1 MMEIYTPKEWNRF
14 FGGAPSLY
22 IKDDGYIY
30 TREEEVKLMGCPCG
44 RIDYSKGYIYGS
56 DYASV
61 NPDPVGYL
69 QSKNGITEIYAE
81 YPGWNVKPIL
91 VIKGNEIYTY
101 SEFTRIMGGNVS
113 GYIKNDGSSGSSGSS
128 GHSGSFGGG
137 GCLGELGIFGVII
150 GIFLLF
156 TLVDEIRQQEASF
169 YITFA
174 VLAGLMFLGRH
185 FRKKRK
191 QEKSA
196 PAQKPTP
203 TSKPTPKPTPKP
215 EPKPKPTP
223 TPKPTPKP
231 TPEPKPQPVETG
243 ISACPHCG
251 AKFRAPVG
259 VGTIRI
265 TCPNPDCKMQFT
277 LDT

>member
-1 MMEIYTPKEWNRF
+1 MMKIYTPKEWLSL
-14 FGGAPSLY
+14 FGGSPSLV
-22 IKDDGYIY
+22 IDDNGYIY
-30 TREEEVKLMGCPCG
+30 SADGYYKIISDRPIGKMDN
-44 RIDYSKGYIYGS
+44 RYIYGK
-56 DYASV
+56 DFRTPIAR
-61 NPDPVGYL
+61 L
-69 QSKNGITEIYAE
+69 ERKNGRTEVYDEKAGIFSA
-81 YPGWNVKPIL
+81 PIL
-91 VIKGNEIYTY
+91 YIQNDKIYTPDEY
-101 SEFTRIMGGNVS
+101 LRIFGGNTS
-113 GYIKNDGSSGSSGSS
+113 GYIKRDTSSGGGTSSNGSSS
-128 GHSGSFGGG
+128 GG
-137 GCLGELGIFGVII
+137 GCLGEMGIFGVII

-156 TLVDEIRQQEASF
+156 TLVDEIRQQGASF

-223 TPKPTPKP
+223 TPKPTP
-231 TPEPKPQPVETG
+231 EPKPQPVETG